1 VERDEAHLVAPHH
14 RTCGTS
20 RLRGAT
26 ARMIVRRPVPASYA
40 ALVDAGLPPVL
51 ARIYAARGVVAP
63 SELDHSL
70 KVLPDF
76 ARFANIDAAAARLAQ
91 AIVAREKIL
100 IVGDYDADGATA
112 CAVGVRGLRAM
123 GADVDFLVPNRFE
136 FGYGLTPE
144 IVAVA
149 AARAPR
155 LLVTVDNGIASVEGV
170 QAAAAAGIDVLIT
183 DHHLPGAA
191 LPAPAIIV
199 NPNQVGCAFP
209 SKHVA
214 GVGVMFYVLCALR
227 ARLRTSGDFG
237 ERAQP
242 NLASLLDL
250 VALGTVAD
258 VVRLD
263 HVNRVFV
270 EQGLGRIRAG
280 RGHPGVAAL
289 FAVAGRDTARA
300 TASDLGF
307 VAGPRLN
314 AAGRLA
320 DMSLGIRCLLADSEA
335 EALPLARELD
345 RLNRERRDIETAMQE
360 EALVDVEAL
369 ACDSDAYTLCV
380 HRPQWHQGVI
390 GIVASRLKDR
400 YHRPVIVFASTGDGE
415 LKGSGRSISGFHLR
429 DALDVVAKREP
440 DAIARF
446 GGHAFAAG
454 LSLAEAALPRFAAAF
469 EAIARE
475 TLSAAQLRRAHESD
489 GTLEPGELTLALGHE
504 LRERAWGQG
513 FPAPAFDAVFDVVA
527 QRAVGDGHAKLA
539 LARGRERF
547 DAIAFRTP
555 ATMPARIHALFRPE
569 VNHWNGLSSLELVID
584 YWTPANEA

>member
-1 VERDEAHLVAPHH
+1 
-14 RTCGTS
+14 
-20 RLRGAT
+20 
-26 ARMIVRRPVPASYA
+26 MIVRRSVSPAFR
-40 ALVDAGLPPVL
+40 ALVDAGLSPVL
-51 ARIYAARGVVAP
+51 ARVYAARGVVDA

-70 KVLPDF
+70 KSLPDF
-76 ARFANIDAAAARLAQ
+76 ARFANIDAAAERLAR
-91 AIVAREKIL
+91 AIAARERIV

-149 AARAPR
+149 AAKAPG

-170 QAAAAAGIDVLIT
+170 RVAAQAGIDVLIT
-183 DHHLPGAA
+183 DHHLPGQQ

-199 NPNQVGCAFP
+199 NPNQAGCTFP

-214 GVGVMFYVLCALR
+214 GVGVMFYLLCALR
-227 ARLRTSGDFG
+227 ARLRASGAFAQR
-237 ERAQP
+237 EQP
-242 NLASLLDL
+242 NLAGLLDL

-263 HVNRVFV
+263 HVNRTLV
-270 EQGLGRIRAG
+270 EQGLARIRAG
-280 RGHPGVAAL
+280 RAHPGVAAL
-289 FAVAGRDTARA
+289 FAVAGRDAARV

-307 VAGPRLN
+307 VVGPRLN

-320 DMSLGIRCLLADSEA
+320 DMSLGIRCLLAQTQA

-360 EALVDVEAL
+360 EALGDVEEAAL
-369 ACDSDAYTLCV
+369 TGDANAYTLCV
-380 HRPQWHQGVI
+380 HRAQWHQGVI

-400 YHRPVIVFASTGDGE
+400 YHRPVIVFARTGEHE

-429 DALDVVAKREP
+429 DALDLVSKRVP
-440 DAIARF
+440 DAITRF

-454 LSLAEAALPRFAAAF
+454 LSLADDALPHFAAAF
-469 EAIARE
+469 EAVARE
-475 TLSAAQLRRAHESD
+475 TLSEAQLRRAHESD
-489 GTLEPGELTLALGHE
+489 GTLEQGELTLDLGSELHE
-504 LRERAWGQG
+504 RVWGQG
-513 FPAPAFDAVFDVVA
+513 FPAPAFDAVFDVVD
-527 QRAVGDGHAKLA
+527 QRSVGDGHAKLA
-539 LARGRERF
+539 LARGSERF
-547 DAIAFRTP
+547 VAIAFRTP

-569 VNHWNGLSSLELVID
+569 VHHWNGLSSLELVID
-584 YWTPANEA
+584 YWTPSS